1 MRTAERTF
9 YSLCAEIDDLKAE
22 VNYWKEMYEEERMT
36 NVRATNEALEAAQK
50 GVGQALMFALCVKDV
65 DGDLVIEK
73 EDREVLANQ
82 FRWQ

>member
-22 VNYWKEMYEEERMT
+22 VNYWKEMYEEERAA
-36 NVRATNEALEAAQK
+36 NIRVSNEALEAARK
-50 GVGQALMFALCVKDV
+50 GVGQALMFALHVKDV
-65 DGDLVIEK
+65 EGNLVIEK

-82 FRWQ
+82 FR